1 MGWRRGPTWSRPYPP
16 RGIPVYAELPAELA
30 WVEQVVEAAIKNA
43 APREAPGP
51 DPRDIPTHL
60 FKAAIGDLVRG
71 VDLAE
76 IERRTELSHR
86 QVLRIRDWWDHP
98 EQPGPSGGP
107 GYHLEPGRIPRTVR
121 LRKL

>member
-1 MGWRRGPTWSRPYPP
+1 
-16 RGIPVYAELPAELA
+16 VYAELPAELD

-43 APREAPGP
+43 SPREAPGP

-98 EQPGPSGGP
+98 EQPGLSGGP